1 MLSFLR
7 AYEGTEFISSAIGFL
22 VAIIIALSFHEFA
35 HAFVAYKCG
44 DTTPKMQGR
53 VTLNPLKHIEP
64 IGFLC
69 CALFGFGWAKPVQIQ
84 PMNFRNYKKGN
95 GLTSIAGV
103 LMNLLLA
110 FIGCGFYY
118 GLSVVYVDNI
128 FFNILIQFF
137 YFTYVINICLA
148 VFNILPIYPLDGFKL
163 VENYTKYGNSYVN
176 FMYKYGSFILL
187 GIILIFEDLLSLL
200 ITYVRLPIELFWQLI
215 F

>member
-7 AYEGTEFISSAIGFL
+7 IYDGVNFISAAIGFL
-22 VAIIIALSFHEFA
+22 FAIIIALSFHEFA
-35 HAFVAYKCG
+35 HAFVAFRCG

-53 VTLNPLKHIEP
+53 VTLNPFKHIDA

-95 GLTSIAGV
+95 GLTSVAGV
-103 LMNLLLA
+103 IMNLLLA
-110 FIGCGFYY
+110 IVGCGFYR
-118 GLSVVYVDNI
+118 GLSLICVDNI
-128 FFNILIQFF
+128 FFDIIMQFF
-137 YFTYVINICLA
+137 YFTYIINICLA

-163 VENYTKYGNSYVN
+163 VENYTKYGNKYVE
-176 FMYKYGSFILL
+176 FMHRYGSFVLL
-187 GIILIFEDLLSLL
+187 GLILIFDELLMLL
-200 ITYVRLPIELFWQLI
+200 IAYVRMPIELFWQWI

>member
-22 VAIIIALSFHEFA
+22 FAIIIALSFHEFA

-84 PMNFRNYKKGN
+84 PMNFRNFKKGN
-95 GLTSIAGV
+95 GLTSVAGV

-110 FIGCGFYY
+110 FVGCGFYY
-118 GLSVVYVDNI
+118 GLSLVYVDNI
-128 FFNILIQFF
+128 FFNMLIQFF

-163 VENYTKYGNSYVN
+163 IENYTKYGNGYVN
-176 FMYKYGSFILL
+176 FMYKYGSLILL
-187 GIILIFEDLLSLL
+187 GVILVFEDLLSLL
-200 ITYVRLPIELFWQLI
+200 IVYVRLPIELFWQLI

>member
-7 AYEGTEFISSAIGFL
+7 AYEGAEFISSAIGFL
-22 VAIIIALSFHEFA
+22 FAIIIALSFHEFA

-84 PMNFRNYKKGN
+84 PMNFRNFKKGN
-95 GLTSIAGV
+95 GLTSVAGV

-110 FIGCGFYY
+110 FVGCGFYY
-118 GLSVVYVDNI
+118 GLSLVYVDNI
-128 FFNILIQFF
+128 FFNMLIQFF

-163 VENYTKYGNSYVN
+163 IENYTKYGNGYVN
-176 FMYKYGSFILL
+176 FMYKYGSLILL
-187 GIILIFEDLLSLL
+187 GVILVFEDLLSLL
-200 ITYVRLPIELFWQLI
+200 IVYVRLPIELFWQLI

>member
-7 AYEGTEFISSAIGFL
+7 VYEGAEFISSAIGFL
-22 VAIIIALSFHEFA
+22 FAIIIALSFHEFA
-35 HAFVAYKCG
+35 HAVVAYKCG

-84 PMNFRNYKKGN
+84 PMNFRNFKKGN
-95 GLTSIAGV
+95 GLTSVAGV

-110 FIGCGFYY
+110 FVGCGFYY
-118 GLSVVYVDNI
+118 GLSLVYLDNI

-163 VENYTKYGNSYVN
+163 IENYTKYGNDYVN
-176 FMYKYGSFILL
+176 FMYKYGSLILL
-187 GIILIFEDLLSLL
+187 GVILVFEDLLSLL
-200 ITYVRLPIELFWQLI
+200 IVYVRLPIELFWQLI